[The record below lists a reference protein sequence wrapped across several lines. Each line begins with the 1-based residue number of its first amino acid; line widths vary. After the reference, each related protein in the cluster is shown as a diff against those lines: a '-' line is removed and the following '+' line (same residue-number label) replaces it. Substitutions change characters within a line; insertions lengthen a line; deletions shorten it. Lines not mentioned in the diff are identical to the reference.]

1 MARAKTRDGAGL
13 FRHELRPLA
22 ELRAR
27 ASQLLKAAKRT
38 RRPVILTVNGAPAG
52 VLLDT
57 ASYSQLRETAL
68 LLEVLAM
75 GRRPERGA
83 RGGRRRARL
92 R

>member
-1 MARAKTRDGAGL
+1 MARPRARGGAEL

-27 ASQLLKAAKRT
+27 ASEMLKAASRT
-38 RRPVILTVNGAPAG
+38 RRPVILTEDGAPAG

-57 ASYSQLRETAL
+57 ASYSELRETAL
-68 LLEVLAM
+68 LLEVLSM
-75 GRRPERGA
+75 GRHRER
-83 RGGRRRARL
+83 RSRTGRRRPRL

>member
-1 MARAKTRDGAGL
+1 MLRSLDMPRAKTSGGTEL

-27 ASQLLKAAKRT
+27 GAELLKAAKRT
-38 RRPVILTVNGAPAG
+38 RRPVILTEDGAPAG

-57 ASYSQLRETAL
+57 ASYSELRETAL

-75 GRRPERGA
+75 GRRP
-83 RGGRRRARL
+83 RRR
-92 R
+92 

>member
-1 MARAKTRDGAGL
+1 MLRSLRMPRAKPGGGTEL

-27 ASQLLKAAKRT
+27 GAELLKAAKRT
-38 RRPVILTVNGAPAG
+38 RRPVILTEDGAPAG

-57 ASYSQLRETAL
+57 ASYSALRETAL

-75 GRRPERGA
+75 GRRP
-83 RGGRRRARL
+83 RRR
-92 R
+92 